1 MLDVFAGLLK
11 ALIIVPI
18 MIAFYLFAFLLIS
31 VIFIGLALI
40 VASPFIL
47 IIGLVLWIF
56 F

>member
-1 MLDVFAGLLK
+1 MILLRLLAGIV
-11 ALIIVPI
+11 AAFITLIT
-18 MIAFYLFAFLLIS
+18 LIS
-31 VIFIGLALI
+31 IFLFICIVFIGIALI